1 MAESAALLIDEV
13 LPREPMRQWVL
24 SVPFPLRFLFA
35 SQPKVMGKALGI
47 VYRTIATHLTR
58 KAGYTKSTAHAGAVT
73 PIQRFGGAL
82 NLNIHLICLASFE
95 LAPGSSETVIRIN
108 RAYRLAGKNATGIK
122 VLQDWLND
130 NQDNLAVPFEL
141 ARSYLAD
148 GKQDAAIGEY
158 EKILDKQP
166 ENAAALN
173 GLAWLYHEKGKP
185 GALVMARKASKL
197 APDNPAIQDTYG
209 WILVQS
215 GGATSGL
222 AALEYAASKLPNN
235 REVQYHL
242 AYALVETGQVDKARV
257 ILNEILKNGKPF
269 GDRDKAEALLGK
281 LK

>member
-1 MAESAALLIDEV
+1 MGRKQASSAIKAY
-13 LPREPMRQWVL
+13 QA
-24 SVPFPLRFLFA
+24 A
-35 SQPKVMGKALGI
+35 SD
-47 VYRTIATHLTR
+47 
-58 KAGYTKSTAHAGAVT
+58 
-73 PIQRFGGAL
+73 
-82 NLNIHLICLASFE
+82 
-95 LAPGSSETVIRIN
+95 LAPRSSETVIRIN
-108 RAYRLAGKNATGIK
+108 RAYRLAGNNEAGVK

-130 NQDNLAVPFEL
+130 NPDNLTVRFVL
-141 ARSYLAD
+141 AMSYLAD

-166 ENAAALN
+166 ENTAALN

-242 AYALVETGQVDKARV
+242 AYALVETGQADKAKA
-257 ILNEILKNGKPF
+257 ILDKILKDGKPF
-269 GDRDKAEALLGK
+269 GDRDKAEVLLGK

>member
-1 MAESAALLIDEV
+1 MAESAALLVDEV
-13 LPREPMRQWVL
+13 LPHEPMRQWVL

-73 PIQRFGGAL
+73 LIQRFGG
-82 NLNIHLICLASFE
+82 
-95 LAPGSSETVIRIN
+95 
-108 RAYRLAGKNATGIK
+108 
-122 VLQDWLND
+122 
-130 NQDNLAVPFEL
+130 
-141 ARSYLAD
+141 
-148 GKQDAAIGEY
+148 
-158 EKILDKQP
+158 
-166 ENAAALN
+166 ALN
-173 GLAWLYHEKGKP
+173 GLAWLYHENGKP

-215 GGATSGL
+215 GGAASGL
-222 AALEYAASKLPNN
+222 AALQEAASKLPNN

-242 AYALVETGQVDKARV
+242 AYALAETRQADKAKV
-257 ILNEILKNGKPF
+257 ILKEILKDGKPF
-269 GDRDKAEALLGK
+269 GDRDKAQALSGK